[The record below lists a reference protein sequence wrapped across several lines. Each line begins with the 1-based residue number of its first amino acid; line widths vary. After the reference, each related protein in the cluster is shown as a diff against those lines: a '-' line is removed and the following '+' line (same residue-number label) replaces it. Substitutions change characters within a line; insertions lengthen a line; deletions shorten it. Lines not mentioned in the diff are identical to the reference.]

1 MRTWKADTPGSV
13 PAGARISA
21 GKSGSVDRSF
31 PNRADVL
38 VNWVPVSCMPSP
50 ESPAKRMTT
59 SSSFSRLIARFSF
72 SATVVLMVVSQGGVQ
87 GPSPARTKKTR
98 QECQVPVPRLQQP
111 LRQGRVGS
119 RSCKDMVAPGQE
131 AVSRDKGRG
140 WGEPRQR
147 ACGTCY
153 NGFMKAVKEQRV
165 SLREVNQHLT
175 QYVKAV
181 EAGERIVITRRGK
194 PVALLSPLSAE
205 ERRLSPAQEAALE
218 RILSRDL
225 HMGGVAPSRDELH
238 ER

>member
-1 MRTWKADTPGSV
+1 
-13 PAGARISA
+13 
-21 GKSGSVDRSF
+21 
-31 PNRADVL
+31 
-38 VNWVPVSCMPSP
+38 
-50 ESPAKRMTT
+50 
-59 SSSFSRLIARFSF
+59 
-72 SATVVLMVVSQGGVQ
+72 
-87 GPSPARTKKTR
+87 
-98 QECQVPVPRLQQP
+98 
-111 LRQGRVGS
+111 
-119 RSCKDMVAPGQE
+119 
-131 AVSRDKGRG
+131 
-140 WGEPRQR
+140 
-147 ACGTCY
+147 
-153 NGFMKAVKEQRV
+153 MKAVKEQRV